1 MINTIFC
8 DWIILRFLNKRTY
21 VPVNKS
27 NSYLNMFFVNC
38 KQENCDLNHLYFFA
52 QYIYFSK
59 DFHANT
65 RLKSHQCYIIKLDI
79 KLMYIKDICS
89 LYTDLQI
96 SDKNMLYSYVCEL
109 FNVKQRLSLILFS
122 QMSPVVKSVFC
133 ILYHYQKIK
142 DKNITRSQQTIGSPE
157 YRSSYTDSKE
167 FHMHLIKLLSG
178 VHSEKGL
185 WPIPSPT

>member
-122 QMSPVVKSVFC
+122 QMSPVVKSFFACYVIIKKQRKKYNKRPTDLKVTRVSELIHRLERNFIC
-133 ILYHYQKIK
+133 I
-142 DKNITRSQQTIGSPE
+142 
-157 YRSSYTDSKE
+157 
-167 FHMHLIKLLSG
+167 
-178 VHSEKGL
+178 
-185 WPIPSPT
+185 

>member
-52 QYIYFSK
+52 QYTYFSK

-96 SDKNMLYSYVCEL
+96 SDKNMLYSHVREL
-109 FNVKQRLSLILFS
+109 FNVKQRLLLIVFS
-122 QMSPVVKSVFC
+122 QMSPVVNSFFLHATSLSKS
-133 ILYHYQKIK
+133 KR
-142 DKNITRSQQTIGSPE
+142 KNITRGQQTLRSPE
-157 YRSSYTDSKE
+157 YRSSYTDSKGISYA
-167 FHMHLIKLLSG
+167 FI
-178 VHSEKGL
+178 
-185 WPIPSPT
+185 